1 MNEEQNTQ
9 QITPEE
15 QPKEKKTSAVKRRLS
30 TVKIGTVIRWAVIL
44 VIFLLITN
52 PGLIPFL
59 PQSVRESV
67 SGTWQRIFG
76 DVSKIADTFVL
87 NWATVFQV
95 IAIILMMLLVTS
107 LLRFIIQH
115 IHAKKPKT
123 KSFLTLL
130 HSALSYLAVIIG
142 FFWCLSTLGVNLTTI
157 LASVGVLAL
166 IIGFGAQSLVEDL
179 VTGLFL
185 VFEDE
190 FNVGDIIEA
199 DGFRGTVE
207 SIGIRVTCLRDLGG
221 NVKII
226 NNSDMRNI
234 LNRSSRT
241 SWATTTVSVAYGTK
255 IDELEAKLAA
265 FLPEIRKQ
273 YPEIFLKDPK
283 YAGVQELADSGIV
296 LKFGAAVDEKNIY
309 AAPRILNR
317 ELLLFFDR
325 TGVQIPFPQV
335 VVHRAED

>member
-1 MNEEQNTQ
+1 
-9 QITPEE
+9 
-15 QPKEKKTSAVKRRLS
+15 
-30 TVKIGTVIRWAVIL
+30 
-44 VIFLLITN
+44 
-52 PGLIPFL
+52 
-59 PQSVRESV
+59 
-67 SGTWQRIFG
+67 
-76 DVSKIADTFVL
+76 
-87 NWATVFQV
+87 
-95 IAIILMMLLVTS
+95 
-107 LLRFIIQH
+107 
-115 IHAKKPKT
+115 
-123 KSFLTLL
+123 
-130 HSALSYLAVIIG
+130 
-142 FFWCLSTLGVNLTTI
+142 
-157 LASVGVLAL
+157 
-166 IIGFGAQSLVEDL
+166 
-179 VTGLFL
+179 
-185 VFEDE
+185 
-190 FNVGDIIEA
+190 
-199 DGFRGTVE
+199 VE

-335 VVHRAED
+335 VVHRSED